1 MERCR
6 SLSTQLI
13 YCININT
20 SNSHQFF
27 SLVAQMDA
35 KLRFYQLGMESA
47 LQHANLK
54 SVAKAT
60 DKD

>member
-1 MERCR
+1 
-6 SLSTQLI
+6 
-13 YCININT
+13 
-20 SNSHQFF
+20 
-27 SLVAQMDA
+27 MDA